1 MANLP
6 LDRFEVIRTL
16 HVLRHQATFLAHDHL
31 LETKVLVK
39 LLPRKI
45 VLSEKQALR
54 EGLCWYHGV
63 DHPHL
68 LRILDAGLTPKRDL
82 YYVREYV
89 PNSDCLSPTNTT
101 WLPLFLGTVQFLH
114 SHDRVHGSIKPSN
127 IFIRADQPHLAD
139 ARIAAAQCNFSAEE
153 NIRFSAPEVLMGETP
168 TIASDLYSVGALLY
182 RVFSGKDPFDDFD
195 LPTLKNKYMWA
206 TARPLLDIS
215 HVSNQISELVA
226 QLLNKDP
233 ELRRQAF
240 HTICEAIGARKVRPS
255 QAAYIGKPLQ
265 VEQIRNAFQKAPADC
280 LRVVLIEGE
289 PGIGKSR
296 LISEF
301 RMATAVEHID
311 CVTSACAGDN
321 ERFGPILHGIKRLL
335 NRRGLYREETVLLRE
350 LGSFSPTL
358 SKYLLEGAEL
368 SEDSLPAKRVISD
381 LIGFLARLART
392 KEIVLVL
399 EDIHLA
405 DAGTLEFLENLS
417 FRAAEAPISL
427 LLTRRTRIERFPL
440 ADQIQSSVREHFT
453 HIRLASLG
461 ETASIS
467 LYQSLMG
474 SPAFQDRL
482 GQYAG
487 GNPWLIRE
495 YATSSNIHTNGVPE
509 IRKDIAHELI
519 PDLSKQLRRVA
530 EALCVFEE
538 PVSACE
544 LEDLASI
551 VVGELEQVLAELAAI
566 GFIEEFGIRF
576 RIKYELVR
584 KAVYVGIP
592 PARKA
597 TLHRLAFTKL
607 KERDSGLQV
616 LAHHAYQGKM
626 FHEAADLF
634 QTLARKSFDERS
646 YSTSVLCFLR
656 AEHCLR
662 RTGRT
667 LMPADNFKLAICY
680 ARSGRHA
687 LARRTYNGLLAMP
700 TFKDDALLMSAV
712 YATLAGPE
720 QAMSA
725 DERVRLYQLAI
736 AALPGNSPELSKRYA
751 QLSATFLRMGKLSAA
766 NDALVRAEQH
776 GSSIEYVEA
785 ARASL
790 LINSGNFRGALSY
803 LKGRSNSKI
812 DTIAELNNLAFCF
825 EWLGDLK
832 KAKEIQLQAQ
842 EAAARNG
849 HIPIQVISLNNLGSI
864 ETKLG
869 NLNEAGRLFGAA
881 IHLLSQL
888 QARDK
893 GFYVDSLAGP
903 FGDAAMQ
910 CIHLGEYKRADQYLG
925 KIGPSR
931 GSRYEMDDIFTGFA
945 RCELALRLGQQ
956 DKAKTGLES
965 ISESEVFNTDFII
978 AERAIFE
985 SRIECGQSPEVQ
997 EALHHAVRTSAELGT
1012 LYQHCRALNALAR
1025 RLIAADAFAD
1035 AMPYINRTVGIA
1047 KMNGYKLLLPEA
1059 ILLKGICSRN
1069 FRQKESQLYSALGMA
1084 TEIGLPELVAEISLH
1099 LAECQMAVHR
1109 YVVAKDHL
1117 LRSIALI
1124 DGIGENLPLTWRPR
1138 YTTRMRRR
1146 KAQEL
1151 LDICIKA
1158 AESTPLTSTY
1168 DQHQNV
1174 YFEAIYK
1181 LTVPTGAAPDV
1192 PSFVTSVLQALD
1204 HAVRRPTILLL
1215 INREE
1220 EFWHSLRMQLS
1231 DDLAKHIR
1239 SLATRSNAGRYF
1251 GVIERTERKHVISWI
1266 PIKSRYWF
1274 GGIYVECRQGRPGFS
1289 EREMEFL
1296 TIVGTIASGALEQI
1310 ENRKAERTTMAAEIS
1325 EFRGIIGA
1333 SKAIREIYS
1342 QIEIAAGNAAT
1353 VLIEGES
1360 GTGKELVAK
1369 AIHASGPR
1377 ATGPFV
1383 PVDCGAIPEGLIE
1396 AELFGAKKGSYTG
1409 AITDRPGLFEAAN
1422 RGTIFLDEISNTS
1435 PTLQAKLLRV
1445 LQEREV
1451 RRLGETKGR
1460 SIDVRLI
1467 VASNADLDALVQAGT
1482 FRKDLLYRLK
1492 VLHIKVPPLRNRRE
1506 DIPMLAQCFLAR
1518 LNTANNT
1525 KKQFAAGV
1533 ITQVAMHAFP
1543 GNVRELQNA
1552 VERAFFSAKG
1562 MSVTSVPI
1570 ESVQEIASLD
1580 EVATWFNE
1588 LAEGRKDFWT
1598 TVQSRYKRR
1607 DISREKVLALV
1618 DFGLRS
1624 TRGSYKAMASTFRL
1638 KEKDY
1643 RRFMDFL
1650 RRNDCLLDFRPYR
1663 KGDLR
1668 TQD

>member
-6 LDRFEVIRTL
+6 VDRFQVIRTL
-16 HVLRHQATFLAHDHL
+16 QLLPHQATFLAHDHL
-31 LETKVLVK
+31 LKAKVLVK
-39 LLPRKI
+39 LLPRKV
-45 VLSEKQALR
+45 VLSEKPALG
-54 EGLCWYHGV
+54 EALCWYHGV

-68 LRILDAGLTPKRDL
+68 LRILDAGLTPKGDL

-89 PNSDCLSPTNTT
+89 PNSDCLSPSNTT
-101 WLPLFLGTVQFLH
+101 WLSLFLGTVQFLH
-114 SHDRVHGSIKPSN
+114 SHDRVHGSIRPSN

-139 ARIAAAQCNFSAEE
+139 ARIPAAQCNSSAEE
-153 NIRFSAPEVLMGETP
+153 SIRFTAPELLMGEAP
-168 TIASDLYSVGALLY
+168 SIESDLYSVGAVLY
-182 RVFSGKDPFDDFD
+182 RAFSGKDPFDDFD
-195 LPTLKNKYMWA
+195 LPTLKSKYMWA
-206 TARPLLDIS
+206 TARPLVDIS
-215 HVSNQISELVA
+215 HVSKQISELVA
-226 QLLNKDP
+226 QLLHKEP
-233 ELRRQAF
+233 KIRPQAF
-240 HTICEAIGARKVRPS
+240 HTILEAIGARKVRPT
-255 QAAYIGKPLQ
+255 QAPYIGRPLQ

-289 PGIGKSR
+289 PGMGKSR
-296 LISEF
+296 LVSEF
-301 RMATAVEHID
+301 RMATAVEHAD
-311 CVTSACAGDN
+311 CVTSSCGDDS
-321 ERFGPILHGIKRLL
+321 ERFGPILQGIKRLL
-335 NRRGLYREETVLLRE
+335 NRRGLYREEAVLLRE
-350 LGSFSPTL
+350 LGSFSTTL
-358 SKYLLEGAEL
+358 SKYLLNEGAEL
-368 SEDSLPAKRVISD
+368 IEDPLPAKRVISD

-399 EDIHLA
+399 EDIQLA

-440 ADQIQSSVREHFT
+440 DKIQSSLREHFT
-453 HIRLASLG
+453 YIRLASLG
-461 ETASIS
+461 ETASLR

-482 GQYAG
+482 GRYAG

-495 YATSSNIHTNGVPE
+495 YATSSNMQTNGVPE

-519 PDLSKQLRRVA
+519 PDLSKQFRRVG
-530 EALCVFEE
+530 EALCISDE
-538 PVSACE
+538 PVSVCE
-544 LEDLASI
+544 LEDLAG
-551 VVGELEQVLAELAAI
+551 VVAGELKQILARLAAI
-566 GFIEEFGIRF
+566 GFIEEFGLRF

-584 KAVYVGIP
+584 KAIYLSIA

-597 TLHRLAFTKL
+597 TLHRLEFRKL
-607 KERDSGLQV
+607 KEGDSDLQV

-626 FHEAADLF
+626 FHDAADLY
-634 QTLARKSFDERS
+634 QTLARKSFDEKN
-646 YSTSVLCFLR
+646 YSTSMLCFLR
-656 AEHCLR
+656 AEHCLK
-662 RTGRT
+662 RTERT
-667 LMPADNFKLAICY
+667 LNPTDNLKLAVCY
-680 ARSGRHA
+680 TRSGRHA

-700 TFKDDALLMSAV
+700 TFKDDASLMSAV
-712 YATLAGPE
+712 YAGLAGPD
-720 QAMSA
+720 QPISA
-725 DERVRLYQLAI
+725 DERVRLFQLAI
-736 AALPGNSPELSKRYA
+736 ALLPNDSPELPKRYA
-751 QLSATFLRMGKLSAA
+751 QLSSTFLKMGKLSSAG
-766 NDALVRAEQH
+766 DALLRIAQH
-776 GSSIEYVEA
+776 DPSNEYVLPV
-785 ARASL
+785 RASL
-790 LINSGNFRGALSY
+790 LMNSGNFRKALY
-803 LKGRSNSKI
+803 CLKRRSDSKSQ
-812 DTIAELNNLAFCF
+812 TPGEMNNLAFCF
-825 EWLGDLK
+825 EALGDLK
-832 KAKEIQLQAQ
+832 KAKETQLQAQ
-842 EAAARNG
+842 DAAAKSG
-849 HIPIQVISLNNLGSI
+849 HMPIQVLSLNNLGSI
-864 ETKLG
+864 ATKLG
-869 NLNEAGRLFGAA
+869 NLNEADRMLGAA
-881 IHLLSQL
+881 IQLLCQL
-888 QARDK
+888 QVRDK
-893 GFYVDSLAGP
+893 GFYLDCLAGP
-903 FGDAAMQ
+903 FGEAAMH
-910 CIHLGEYKRADQYLG
+910 CIHRGEYKRADQYL
-925 KIGPSR
+925 KKVGPSR
-931 GSRYEMDDIFTGFA
+931 GSRFEMDDIFTGFA

-956 DKAKTGLES
+956 NKAKSVLHS
-965 ISESEVFNTDFII
+965 ISESEVFNTDFIV

-985 SRIECGQSPEVQ
+985 SRLECGHSPEVQ
-997 EALHHAVRTSAELGT
+997 EALRHAVRTSAQLGT
-1012 LYQHCRALNALAR
+1012 LYQQCRALNALAR
-1025 RLIAADAFAD
+1025 RLVAAGAFAD
-1035 AMPYINRTVGIA
+1035 GMPYINRTVGIA
-1047 KMNGYKLLLPEA
+1047 KVNGYKLLLAEA
-1059 ILLKGICSRN
+1059 ILLKGICSRT
-1069 FRQKESQLYSALGMA
+1069 FRQKEDQLYSALAMA

-1124 DGIGENLPLTWRPR
+1124 DGIAENLPLTWRPR
-1138 YTTRMRRR
+1138 YTARMRRR
-1146 KAQEL
+1146 KAHEL

-1158 AESTPLTSTY
+1158 AEATPLTSSY

-1204 HAVRRPTILLL
+1204 HCVRRPTILLL

-1274 GGIYVECRQGRPGFS
+1274 GGIYVECRQGRDGFS

-1296 TIVGTIASGALEQI
+1296 TILGTIVSGALEQI
-1310 ENRKAERTTMAAEIS
+1310 ENRKAERTTMAAEVS

-1333 SKAIREIYS
+1333 SRAIREIYS
-1342 QIEIAAGNAAT
+1342 QIDIAAGNAAT

-1377 ATGPFV
+1377 ANGPFV

-1396 AELFGAKKGSYTG
+1396 AELFGAKRGSYTG

-1435 PTLQAKLLRV
+1435 PALQAKLLRV

-1460 SIDVRLI
+1460 PIDVRLI

-1506 DIPMLAQCFLAR
+1506 DIPMLAQWFLDR
-1518 LNTANNT
+1518 LNTSSNM
-1525 KKQFAAGV
+1525 KKQFAPGV
-1533 ITQVAMHAFP
+1533 ITQLARHAFP

-1663 KGDLR
+1663 KGDVGSH
-1668 TQD
+1668 